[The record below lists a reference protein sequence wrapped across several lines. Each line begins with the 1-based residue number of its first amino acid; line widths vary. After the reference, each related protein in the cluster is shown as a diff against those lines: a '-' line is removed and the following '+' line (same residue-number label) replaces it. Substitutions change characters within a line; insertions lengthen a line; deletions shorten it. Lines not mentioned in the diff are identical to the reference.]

1 MVEWIRNLALGD
13 KMKGIYDWLRPDVAP
28 PTPFKTGFDAF
39 MKKKDPTYDS
49 YTQLFAKFGRFE
61 DDDAFVDPRP
71 LLQELFEVLEDQRD
85 EVFAETATT
94 IHAQMKM
101 KVELGAKFKETLA
114 NFFNDL
120 YDEVLSYL
128 FVELHDV
135 LTDATVSD
143 LQTDDG
149 IHKKAYLVALLWLL
163 ISNLYVPELL
173 EGKKDKN
180 YTELQGNIRVFE
192 AALLLAK
199 QAPQFVTYTDAFY
212 TFHTGTVQ
220 PLPLS
225 NLTEAKNVLLD
236 FTKPYFEMTD
246 EEHIQV
252 LKDFIKEDTEKL
264 KDIKKELKD
273 ATLTE
278 EERKNLEA
286 KKTEITEKL
295 EEYETELKKLK
306 KEEKDKKKELGA
318 TETIVHRFVSPNDDQ
333 ASKSYLV
340 LDMRTTTTNVSAEYV
355 PVGQP
360 CVGADGAIWQAFTNR
375 PEDMFP
381 MLVESTVL
389 SE

>member
-1 MVEWIRNLALGD
+1 MVEWIRNKLALGD
-13 KMKGIYDWLRPDVAP
+13 KMNAVVNWWRSDVAP

-39 MKKKDPTYDS
+39 MKKKDPAYDS
-49 YTQLFAKFGRFE
+49 YTQLFAKFGRF

-114 NFFNDL
+114 IFFIDL
-120 YDEVLSYL
+120 YDEVLSQL
-128 FVELHDV
+128 FAELHDV
-135 LTDATVSD
+135 LRDATVSD
-143 LQTDDG
+143 LQTDEG
-149 IHKKAYLVALLWLL
+149 IHKKAYLVALLWLM

-173 EGKKDKN
+173 EGKEDKN
-180 YTELQGNIRVFE
+180 YTELQGNKRVFE

-199 QAPQFVTYTDAFY
+199 QAPQFVTYADAFY

-225 NLTEAKNVLLD
+225 NLTEAKDILLN
-236 FTKPYFEMTD
+236 FTKPYFDMSD
-246 EEHIQV
+246 EEKIQV
-252 LKDFIKEDTEKL
+252 LNDLIQEDTEKL
-264 KDIKKELKD
+264 KDIEKKLKD
-273 ATLTE
+273 KTLTD
-278 EERKNLEA
+278 EERKNLEEEKA
-286 KKTEITEKL
+286 EIIEKL
-295 EEYETELKKLK
+295 EEFETELKKKK

-318 TETIVHRFVSPNDDQ
+318 TETIVHRFDLPNDDQ

-340 LDMRTTTTNVSAEYV
+340 IDMRTTTTNVSAEYV